1 MKNYEIVAI
10 MAAYAKE
17 REEGYLSLPAKVAWK
32 RRLNL
37 KKLADAKQV
46 IDEALIDIERAY
58 SDDEHSEVNGDGARI
73 VKPEYMEEFAKKR
86 TDILSQ
92 DTEIEFNTISI
103 EDLGDLSL
111 TDSEMDT
118 IEFMIKEGEN

>member
-58 SDDEHSEVNGDGARI
+58 SDDEHSEVNGDGTRM

-118 IEFMIKEGEN
+118 IEFMIKEGKN